1 MTIRLVDIQKRYN
14 VGGRVRPVLRDLNLE
29 VGRGEKLGIL
39 GRNGAGK
46 STLIRIISGA
56 ELPSAGSIQRAMSVS
71 WPLAFTGGFQGS
83 LTGIDN
89 IRFLCR
95 VYDADHFR
103 AIAYVE
109 EFAELGEYLRAPV
122 KTYSA
127 GMAARL
133 AFGLSMAIEFDC
145 FLIDEIVTVGD
156 FRFQKKCDEEL
167 FVKRKDRAMIIV
179 SHHAKFI
186 RQHCVKFAVL
196 ADGRL
201 IQFRDPD
208 AAFDFYLNS

>member
-1 MTIRLVDIQKRYN
+1 VTIRLADIQKRYN
-14 VGGRVRPVLRDLNLE
+14 VGGRLRPILRDLDLE
-29 VGRGEKLGIL
+29 VAKGEKLGIL

-95 VYDADHFR
+95 VYDADHYR

-109 EFAELGEYLRAPV
+109 EFAELGEYLREPV

-145 FLIDEIVTVGD
+145 FLIDEIVAVGD
-156 FRFQKKCDEEL
+156 FRFQKKCHEEL
-167 FVKRKDRAMIIV
+167 FVKRRDRSMIIV
-179 SHHAKFI
+179 SHDANFI
-186 RQHCVKFAVL
+186 RQHCAKFAVL

-201 IQFRDPD
+201 VQFRDPD
-208 AAFDFYLNS
+208 AAFDFYLNA